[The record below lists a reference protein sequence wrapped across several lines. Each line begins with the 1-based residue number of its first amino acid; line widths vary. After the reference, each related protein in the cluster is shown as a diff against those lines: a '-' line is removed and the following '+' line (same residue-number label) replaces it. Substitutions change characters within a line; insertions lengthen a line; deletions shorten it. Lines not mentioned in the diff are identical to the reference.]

1 MNKLMIS
8 FGLAAFALAAF
19 AAEPAKGKTEL
30 TPEQKAARAEARR
43 RHTGGFLEFPG
54 EGKIAIL
61 NAQKA
66 VAQEEIDKNVD
77 SLRNLA
83 RNVDIAVQ
91 DVEFSLATAKS
102 VRSDIGAP
110 AAVYLIDD
118 PSLPM
123 SLIAIED
130 GWGVVNVAPL
140 KAGADEAKLNLRFKK
155 EFVRVASIVFTGAKS
170 QFKNSPLQS
179 AQSVEDLDK
188 IMGENFGIDTMTTMM
203 NHLPEIGVKPG
214 TRMTYRSACMQGIAP
229 APTNEYQKVI
239 WEEIKAQQSEEPS
252 NPMKIA
258 PGQRPMRPRR
268 PAAN

>member
-1 MNKLMIS
+1 MKKLMI
-8 FGLAAFALAAF
+8 AATLMAMAVGTY
-19 AAEPAKGKTEL
+19 AETVARPEL

-54 EGKIAIL
+54 VGKIAVL

-66 VAQEEIDKNVD
+66 VGQELIDENVTA
-77 SLRNLA
+77 LRNLA
-83 RNVDIAVQ
+83 RGVEIAVQ
-91 DVEFSLATAKS
+91 DVEFSLGTAKS
-102 VRSDIGAP
+102 VRAGIGAP
-110 AAVYLIDD
+110 VAVYIVDD
-118 PSLPM
+118 AALPM

-140 KAGADEAKLNLRFKK
+140 KAGADDSKLKSRFKK
-155 EFVRVASIVFTGAKS
+155 EFVRVSSIVFTGAKS

-188 IMGENFGIDTMTTMM
+188 IVGENFAIDTMTTMM

-214 TRMTYRSACMQGIAP
+214 TRMTYRSACMQGLAP

-252 NPMKIA
+252 NPMKIV
-258 PGQRPMRPRR
+258 PGQRPIRPRR
-268 PAAN
+268 P

>member
-1 MNKLMIS
+1 MKRLLI
-8 FGLAAFALAAF
+8 AAALAAITVG
-19 AAEPAKGKTEL
+19 AYAESATRQEL

-54 EGKIAIL
+54 VGKIAVL

-66 VAQEEIDKNVD
+66 VKQEEIDKNVGA
-77 SLRNLA
+77 LRNLA
-83 RNVDIAVQ
+83 RNVEIAVQ

-102 VRSDIGAP
+102 VRSGVGAP
-110 AAVYLIDD
+110 AAVYLVDD
-118 PSLPM
+118 PALPM

-188 IMGENFGIDTMTTMM
+188 IVGENFGIDTMTTMM

-229 APTNEYQKVI
+229 QPTNEYQKVI
-239 WEEIKAQQSEEPS
+239 WEEIKAQRSEEPS
-252 NPMKIA
+252 NPMKIV
-258 PGQRPMRPRR
+258 PGQRPIRPRR